1 MFGDNQSVVGSS
13 TMINAKLHKRHTAL
27 SFHRVR
33 EAIASGVCGFFHIP
47 GHLNPADIMSKNWA
61 YNAVWKQLL
70 RPLLFY
76 AGNTGKLLDEPTG
89 TLVQGQDGK
98 EQTEGK
104 AGTIVPTAVD
114 GEYQNSSS
122 VRHDDGSALGLPKG
136 RHVNSTVKQAVD
148 MDQNGTRY

>member
-1 MFGDNQSVVGSS
+1 M
-13 TMINAKLHKRHTAL
+13 
-27 SFHRVR
+27 
-33 EAIASGVCGFFHIP
+33 CGFFHIP
-47 GHLNPADIMSKNWA
+47 GHLNPADLMSKHWA

-89 TLVQGQDGK
+89 TLVQGQDEK

-104 AGTIVPTAVD
+104 TGTIVPTAVD

-122 VRHDDGSALGLPKG
+122 LRHDDGSALGLPKG
-136 RHVNSTVKQAVD
+136 RIVNSTVKQAVD
-148 MDQNGTRY
+148 MDQNGTPY